1 MTKSIGVQAKPI
13 SYWFHLAMWIRHMIS
28 VADVLEAST
37 ESIARANEA
46 VQECL
51 CVMRTELWK
60 GDITA
65 SLGPGGRSGRT

>member
-1 MTKSIGVQAKPI
+1 
-13 SYWFHLAMWIRHMIS
+13 MIS